1 MSDSTTGKKPLAVY
15 AIIERKEGQK
25 PYWMKIGAAFTNRDG
40 SLSVLLDA
48 YPAGAHKLQI
58 REQREWDRP
67 GAVEGANG
75 AAHAQA
81 HP

>member
-1 MSDSTTGKKPLAVY
+1 MSEPTSGRKPPLGVY

-25 PYWMKIGAAFTNRDG
+25 AYWMKIGVAFPNRDG
-40 SLSVLLDA
+40 SISVLLDA

-58 REQREWDRP
+58 REQREWERP
-67 GAVEGANG
+67 GAPPGGNG
-75 AAHAQA
+75 AGEA